1 MSTDVSVGLQRHVQD
16 FPAGSQLPS
25 PVTTPLHTKHR
36 GTEGSHSS
44 MQAALQNTPGTPRRY
59 RGCRHWIRHRVHM
72 GMQAAWRTVPSGD
85 CEETIESITLEQS
98 CREVG
103 EEAAREVALET
114 TGKVAK
120 RTGTGSEDASEAS
133 SKAPTTEHSW
143 WTVTRIHCA

>member
-1 MSTDVSVGLQRHVQD
+1 
-16 FPAGSQLPS
+16 
-25 PVTTPLHTKHR
+25 
-36 GTEGSHSS
+36 

-85 CEETIESITLEQS
+85 CDETKGSITLEQS

-103 EEAAREVALET
+103 EEATKEVA
-114 TGKVAK
+114 
-120 RTGTGSEDASEAS
+120 GSEDASEAS

-143 WTVTRIHCA
+143 WTVSRIHCASVEGP